1 MRRQQGRAARNQGAG
16 GEAVV
21 EKKAPL
27 AEPETKAGAKEGS
40 SPERA
45 GETREQVFSWF
56 EIVRSGAQL
65 TLDVLRVVRET
76 ADLYRKLKR

>member
-16 GEAVV
+16 GGAAI
-21 EKKAPL
+21 EKKAPT
-27 AEPETKAGAKEGS
+27 AEPEAKAGAKDGS
-40 SPERA
+40 SPERD

-65 TLDVLRVVRET
+65 TLDMLRVVREA